1 MPNYSSQTMT
11 GSLDANIANL
21 SGGNSIADMPA
32 MPTMDTS
39 VTIPQVPTM
48 SNSMGGLSISD
59 MNISQPSQSIAD
71 ISNPVQSS
79 NPLSYNTHT
88 HGEQLFTPDVAT
100 ISGNQNS
107 HGIDLLMTDNNV
119 QFDHYVD
126 PKLAAAAYDQD
137 HAIIQHNDE
146 VYLAPIGHVNPDAV
160 ELSCNMPTMDC
171 ALVMD
176 DGDDSNNI
184 HI

>member
-1 MPNYSSQTMT
+1 MPDYSSQTMT

-48 SNSMGGLSISD
+48 GNSMGGLSISD

-100 ISGNQNS
+100 ISGN
-107 HGIDLLMTDNNV
+107 
-119 QFDHYVD
+119 
-126 PKLAAAAYDQD
+126 
-137 HAIIQHNDE
+137 
-146 VYLAPIGHVNPDAV
+146 
-160 ELSCNMPTMDC
+160 
-171 ALVMD
+171 
-176 DGDDSNNI
+176 
-184 HI
+184 